1 MTPAVKPVSVLVKVP
16 AACPSVDLASAR
28 VGIVDV
34 ELQHT
39 PEAVIVAPPFEEI
52 VPPLLAP
59 YLEIVETTLVAD
71 SVGIKIVGAW

>member
-1 MTPAVKPVSVLVKVP
+1 M
-16 AACPSVDLASAR
+16 DLASDR
-28 VGIVDV
+28 EGVVEM

-71 SVGIKIVGAW
+71 RVGIKMVGAW